1 MASLASFSLLTILLA
16 VASLAGLGLAQDA
29 SSAAGTSTNQP
40 ALPAFRLMSTTQA
53 IAAGVARQALVL
65 QAGSNRFTFMP
76 PAGWKAREVAE
87 EKRVYLTP
95 GTNDILLT
103 LTFQDGKAQEARELT
118 AETVKGVLLDRFP
131 GATVTGE
138 FSPPA
143 LSGPG
148 TGFDLEWRSPTGPQ
162 QLRACVAPFPGG
174 QVEAILTTHPADFT
188 RHQRKLNSL
197 LLSLRLSPATG
208 RLELQPAQPE

>member
-1 MASLASFSLLTILLA
+1 MASLASSTLLTVLLA
-16 VASLAGLGLAQDA
+16 VASLAGPGVAQDA
-29 SSAAGTSTNQP
+29 APATGTSTNQP
-40 ALPAFRLMSTTQA
+40 ALPAFRLLSTSQA
-53 IAAGVARQALVL
+53 IAADVARQALVL

-76 PAGWKAREVAE
+76 PAGWKPRAVAE
-87 EKRVYLTP
+87 EKRIYLTP
-95 GTNDILLT
+95 GTNDITLT
-103 LTFQDGKAQEARELT
+103 LTFQDRNVQEAKELT
-118 AETVKGVLLDRFP
+118 AETVKGVFLARFP

-148 TGFDLEWRSPTGPQ
+148 IGFDLEWRSPTGPLH
-162 QLRACVAPFPGG
+162 LRACVAPFPGG
-174 QVEAILTTHPADFT
+174 QVEAILATTPADFT

-208 RLELQPAQPE
+208 KLELQPAQPE